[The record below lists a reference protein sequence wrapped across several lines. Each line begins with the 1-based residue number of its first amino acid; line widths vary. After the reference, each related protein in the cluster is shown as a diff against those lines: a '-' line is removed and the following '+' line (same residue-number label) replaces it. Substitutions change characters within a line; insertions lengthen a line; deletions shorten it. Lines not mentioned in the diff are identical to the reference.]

1 MTDVLHPLTREFSR
15 KTFVKGGGALIV
27 AVSAAGA
34 LGAKAAQAAEDP
46 YASYGPYDA
55 RQIDTWL
62 VVHADNTVSVKA
74 GKVELGQGTST
85 GLLMIAAE
93 ELDMTLSQMR
103 IVTHDTNVTADQG
116 NTVGSQGI
124 QTGGMQIRAVAVA
137 ARNALLDLAAANL
150 GVAKASLTVSNGVV
164 SGGGRSVSYGD
175 LLGDKLFNVQMPA
188 APSLAAGAPGTKPI
202 SSYKIVG
209 THGIKRID
217 IPDKVTGKFVY
228 VHNVRVPGMLHGRI
242 VRPRGQGG
250 YGNGTSPEILA
261 VDASSIKAIP
271 GARVV
276 RYKNF
281 LGVVAPTEFAAI
293 QAAAQ
298 LKVTWAEMPPLT
310 GVGNLFKGMRD
321 FDAAGKTPARF
332 AANTGNFDSAYA
344 AAPIKNAQTYKV
356 HYQGAMAMGPEC
368 CVAKVTAQG
377 ARIFSNTQGAYTTR
391 PLVRAVLDEVMGAQ
405 RLPENRIRIT
415 YYEGGGAFGSASPYN
430 DTVPAAAI
438 MSWLA
443 GAPVRLQFMRWDTHG
458 WGNYGPALLADIR
471 GAVDASGKL
480 VAYEYTGYG
489 APQMDIYPPE
499 QMVTGKWTIG
509 PTGVLETTLNGVQ
522 YTVPNRR
529 VIGKTLPL
537 ENNYFKTRPLRAP
550 NSVQAAFANEQFV
563 DELAYMAKLDPV
575 AFRLQNVASP
585 ATDPSQRWRNA
596 LEGVAKLSSW
606 QPRVAAS
613 NLSSATV
620 VTGRGVGF
628 GHFSNTRSAAVA
640 AIEVN
645 KKTGKITVKNV
656 WCCMDAGYVVY
667 PDGMHQNEEGAII
680 QGVSRALHEQVVFD
694 RKGVTSTDWVSYPI
708 LRIVDSPKVVVQGLS
723 RTDVPLNDTGA
734 TVAASGSR
742 TTGAGEPGTVPVVA
756 AIANAFFDATG
767 LRVREM
773 PMTPGRVRAVIAA
786 AGK

>member
-1 MTDVLHPLTREFSR
+1 MTELLQKEFSR
-15 KTFVKGGGALIV
+15 TTFVKGGGALIV
-27 AVSAAGA
+27 GIAAAGS
-34 LGAKAAQAAEDP
+34 LGARSASAAEDP
-46 YASYGPYDA
+46 YASNGPYDA
-55 RQIDTWL
+55 RQLDTWL
-62 VVHADNTVSVKA
+62 AVHADNTVSVKS

-93 ELDMTLSQMR
+93 ELDMSLSQMK

-124 QTGGMQIRAVAVA
+124 QTGGMQIRAAAAA
-137 ARNALLDLAAANL
+137 ARSRLLDLAAAQL
-150 GVAKASLTVSNGVV
+150 GVAKASLVVSDGVV
-164 SGGGRSVSYGD
+164 AGGGRSVKYGD
-175 LLGDKLFNVQMPA
+175 LLGDKLFNFTMPA
-188 APSLAAGAPGTKPI
+188 APSLAAGAPGTKAI
-202 SSYKIVG
+202 SSYKLVG
-209 THGIKRID
+209 HHGIKRID
-217 IPDKVTGKFVY
+217 IPDKVTGKFTY
-228 VHNVRVPGMLHGRI
+228 VHNIRVPGMLHGRI

-250 YGNGTSPEILA
+250 YGNGTAPELLS

-271 GARVV
+271 GAKVI

-298 LKVTWAEMPPLT
+298 LKVQWAPMPQLT

-321 FDAAGKTPARF
+321 FDAAGKTPARI
-332 AANTGNFDSAYA
+332 AANSGNFDTAYA
-344 AAPIKNAQTYKV
+344 AAPIKLAQTYKV

-368 CVAKVTAQG
+368 CVAEVTSQG
-377 ARIFSNTQGAYTTR
+377 ARIFSNTQGAYSTR
-391 PLVRAVLDEVMGAQ
+391 PLVKTVLDEVMGAQ

-443 GAPVRLQFMRWDTHG
+443 GGPVRLQFMRWDTHG
-458 WGNYGPALLADIR
+458 WGNYGPALLTDIR

-489 APQMDIYPPE
+489 AAQMDIYPPE

-509 PTGVLETTLNGVQ
+509 PTGALETTLNGTQ
-522 YTVPNRR
+522 YNVANRR

-563 DELAYMAKLDPV
+563 DELAYAAKVDPV
-575 AFRLQNVASP
+575 AFRLQNVATTAS
-585 ATDPSQRWRNA
+585 DPFQRWRNA
-596 LEGVAKLSSW
+596 LEGVAKLSNW

-613 NLSSATV
+613 NLSNATV

-640 AIEVN
+640 TIEVN
-645 KKTGKITVKNV
+645 KKTGKIVVKNI
-656 WCCMDAGYVVY
+656 WCCMDAGFIVY

-680 QGVSRALHEQVVFD
+680 QGVSRALYEQVAFD
-694 RKGVTSTDWVSYPI
+694 RKGVTSTDWVTYPI
-708 LRIVDSPKVVVQGLS
+708 LRIAETPKIVVRGLS
-723 RTDVPLNDTGA
+723 RTDVAINDTGA

-742 TTGAGEPGTVPVVA
+742 STGAGEPGTVPVVA

-767 LRVREM
+767 ARLREM
-773 PMTPGRVRAVIAA
+773 PMTPARVRGALKA
-786 AGK
+786 